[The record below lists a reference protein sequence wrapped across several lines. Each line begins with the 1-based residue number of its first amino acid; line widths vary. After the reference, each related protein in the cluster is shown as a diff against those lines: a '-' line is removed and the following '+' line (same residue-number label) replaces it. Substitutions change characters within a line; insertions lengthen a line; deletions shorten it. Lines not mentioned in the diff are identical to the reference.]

1 MIGRCGASGWGRRV
15 QALGA
20 GSQDSDSGDVYEVFT
35 RDELSR
41 RYNALG
47 GGDDGKGGQA
57 VTPSRDRSRR
67 RVAAR

>member
-1 MIGRCGASGWGRRV
+1 MDGGEV

-20 GSQDSDSGDVYEVFT
+20 RSQGSDSGDVYEVFI

-41 RYNALG
+41 RYKALG
-47 GGDDGKGGQA
+47 GGDDSRGGQA